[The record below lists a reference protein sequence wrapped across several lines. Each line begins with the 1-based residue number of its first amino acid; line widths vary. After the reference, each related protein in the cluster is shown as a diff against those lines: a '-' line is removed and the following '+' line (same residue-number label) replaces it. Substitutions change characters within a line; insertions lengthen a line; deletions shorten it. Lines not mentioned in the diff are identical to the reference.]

1 MNNRESF
8 VPNKDIV
15 TTSFVG
21 SIREKALKFLEI
33 IVFLR
38 LHYKIEALLV
48 TTSNLVDP
56 G

>member
-8 VPNKDIV
+8 VPNKDII

-33 IVFLR
+33 IVFF
-38 LHYKIEALLV
+38 KS
-48 TTSNLVDP
+48 TFFF
-56 G
+56 